1 MINCPYCG
9 KLTDPKLEA
18 CPHCGGRLQRSSPA
32 TQPPGRQPKGR
43 QTCPNCKALVQEGD
57 IICVVCG
64 TNLLTGQKISDE
76 SAPKAG
82 SNTKRWLIVAAVVL
96 VLVILIGAL
105 WYYVSTRDPVNQAL
119 RLKQEGEFAE
129 AQDLLA
135 EYVQRVPDDERA
147 LYQLGLLQFRHSMF
161 QEAADSF
168 ERAVSVD
175 PENVD
180 AALWGV
186 IALHNVSGGG
196 NVVNR
201 QRSLLQVVVRED
213 PDNVPA
219 WYLLALA
226 EGVSGN
232 TEAQIEAL
240 EQVTRLGDES
250 LPTDW
255 PLGLGYA
262 LAGNYPAAETELN
275 AFAARNPE
283 AEANAAL
290 GFVKSLSNDT
300 NAAIAQLSNAAQAE
314 GASAVQ
320 WETLTQLGKLLL
332 EQGRYNDAIPHLERA
347 LEIRPNADLPAYLI
361 GLAYLAQGNSQQ
373 AMERFETLSRGAGE
387 FAALSAVQTAHINLL
402 RGDPTAAQEAIERA
416 ERSGATGAPYHTVRG
431 RVLAAQGAN
440 DAAQN
445 AFRQA
450 IQQNANYAPA
460 YLENG
465 LMYVKKG
472 QLEPALA
479 ELEQYLALIGTAT
492 TSAQAQQI
500 RELVTQ
506 LRQATGTPASATVQA
521 AHRVAR
527 LQNGDGATADEAVN
541 PA

>member
-1 MINCPYCG
+1 M
-9 KLTDPKLEA
+9 
-18 CPHCGGRLQRSSPA
+18 
-32 TQPPGRQPKGR
+32 QPPGRQPKGR

-76 SAPKAG
+76 SAVK
-82 SNTKRWLIVAAVVL
+82 SRSSTMRWVIIAAVVL
-96 VLVILIGAL
+96 GLVLLIGVL

-129 AQDLLA
+129 AQDILS

-161 QEAADSF
+161 QEAAESF
-168 ERAVSVD
+168 ERAVDVD
-175 PENVD
+175 PDNVD

-186 IALHNVSGGG
+186 IALQNASGGT
-196 NVVNR
+196 NIVNR
-201 QRSLLQVVVRED
+201 QRSLLQKVVRED

-240 EQVTRLGDES
+240 EQVAELGDES

-262 LAGNYPAAETELN
+262 LAGNFPAAQTELS

-283 AEANAAL
+283 PEANAAL
-290 GFVKSLSNDT
+290 GFVESLSGDT
-300 NAAIAQLSNAAQAE
+300 GAAIEQLSSAAE
-314 GASAVQ
+314 TLGVSPVQ
-320 WETLTQLGKLLL
+320 WETSTQLGKLLV
-332 EQGRYNDAIPHLERA
+332 EQGRYAEALPHLERA
-347 LEIRPNADLPAYLI
+347 NELRPNADQPAYLL
-361 GLAYLAQGNSQQ
+361 GVAYLAQGNTQQ
-373 AMERFETLSRGAGE
+373 AMQRFETLSRGTGE
-387 FAALSAVQTAHINLL
+387 FAAMSAVQAAHISLL
-402 RGDPTAAQEAIERA
+402 RGEPLAAQEAIERA
-416 ERSGATGAPYHTVRG
+416 QGQGATGAPFHTVRG
-431 RVLAAQGAN
+431 RVLAAQGSN

-450 IQQNANYAPA
+450 IQQNPDYAPA

-479 ELEQYLALIGTAT
+479 ELEQYLTLIGPNAA
-492 TSAQAQQI
+492 SAQAQQI
-500 RELVTQ
+500 RELVNQ
-506 LRQATGTPASATVQA
+506 LRQATGTTPSATVQA
-521 AHRVAR
+521 LHRVAR
-527 LQNGDGATADEAVN
+527 LETN

>member
-9 KLTDPKLEA
+9 KLTDPKLDA
-18 CPHCGGRLQRSSPA
+18 CPHCGGRLQRSSAA

-76 SAPKAG
+76 SAPKTA
-82 SNTKRWLIVAAVVL
+82 SNTTRWLIVAAVVL
-96 VLVILIGAL
+96 VLVLLIGAL

-119 RLKQEGEFAE
+119 RLKEEGEFAE

-186 IALHNVSGGG
+186 IALQNVSGGG
-196 NVVNR
+196 NVINR
-201 QRSLLQVVVRED
+201 QRSLLQVVVREE

-232 TEAQIEAL
+232 TDAQIEAL
-240 EQVTRLGDES
+240 ERVTRLGDET

-262 LAGNYPAAETELN
+262 LAGNFPAAETELSE
-275 AFAARNPE
+275 FAARNPE
-283 AEANAAL
+283 PEANAAL
-290 GFVKSLSNDT
+290 GFVESLSGDT
-300 NAAIAQLSNAAQAE
+300 NAAISQLLEAANAQGPS
-314 GASAVQ
+314 SVQ
-320 WETLTQLGKLLL
+320 WETLTQLGKMLV
-332 EQGRYNDAIPHLERA
+332 EQGRSNEAIPHLQRA
-347 LEIRPNADLPAYLI
+347 MEIRPNADLPVYLL

-373 AMERFETLSRGAGE
+373 AMQRFETLSRGTGE
-387 FAALSAVQTAHINLL
+387 FASMSAVQAAHISLL
-402 RGDPTAAQEAIERA
+402 RGEPVAAQEAIERA
-416 ERSGATGAPYHTVRG
+416 ERQGASSAPFHTVRG

-440 DAAQN
+440 DAAQT
-445 AFRQA
+445 AFQQA
-450 IQQNANYAPA
+450 IRQNPEYAPA

-465 LMYVKKG
+465 LMYVKKD
-472 QLEPALA
+472 QFEPALT
-479 ELEQYLALIGTAT
+479 ELERYLTLIGTSANT
-492 TSAQAQQI
+492 AQAQQI
-500 RELVTQ
+500 RELVNQ
-506 LRQATGTPASATVQA
+506 LRQATGTPASATVRA
-521 AHRVAR
+521 AQRVAR
-527 LQNGDGATADEAVN
+527 LETN